1 MISFFQGSLAAI
13 ALLGGACDRA
23 PSSVA
28 TKADAAKAAQ
38 TGTASFYGSELEGR
52 KTASGERL
60 KLDAM
65 TGASR
70 TVPLGTH
77 VRVTNME
84 TGRSATVKI
93 NDRGPYAKERVLD
106 LTPTAARHIGI
117 DQKDGVAQ
125 VSVTPIPTR
134 DPPTDDR

>member
-1 MISFFQGSLAAI
+1 MISFFKGPLTAV

-23 PSSVA
+23 PSPVA
-28 TKADAAKAAQ
+28 TKVDAPKASQ
-38 TGTASFYGSELEGR
+38 TGAASFYGSELEGR

-60 KLDAM
+60 ELDAM

-77 VRVTNME
+77 VKVTNME

-93 NDRGPYAKERVLD
+93 NDRGPYAEKRVLD

-125 VSVTPIPTR
+125 VSVTPIPPR
-134 DPPTDDR
+134 DLPATDR